1 MLKWFD
7 IPFSSGPCFDR
18 LIGKDPDALKDWGQE
33 EKGQQRIRWV
43 VGINDS
49 MDMSLS
55 KLQGD
60 SEGQGSLV
68 CCSPWSRKELD
79 TIEQMNINQQLA

>member
-1 MLKWFD
+1 MLKWFA
-7 IPFSSGPCFDR
+7 IPFSSGPRFDR
-18 LIGKDPDALKDWGQE
+18 LIGKDPDALKDRGQE
-33 EKGQQRIRWV
+33 EKGQQRIRRV
-43 VGINDS
+43 VGISDS

-68 CCSPWSRKELD
+68 CCSPWSHKELD
-79 TIEQMNINQQLA
+79 TIEQLDIKQQS